1 MDFKV
6 GAPES
11 VDTDTEEGRKF
22 RQEIRDF
29 LDKELT
35 PEVVQ
40 ARELQRDRPYDLI
53 PLAREFSRKLAAK
66 GWLAPR
72 APRWPKEYG
81 GVERSDEEQRIIFE
95 EFTARGIVVGSA
107 YGGIQGPIIMR
118 HGSEVMK
125 REYLPKIARG
135 EISFSLGYTEPNAGT
150 DLATLE
156 MRAVHDGDDYVI
168 NGQKVYS
175 TGAHYSTHHWLAA
188 RTDPSAPKH
197 MGISLFIVDLAS
209 PGVTIRPLWTMDG
222 ERTNEVFYDDV
233 RVPVSNRVGEE
244 NQGWSYIRE
253 ALGVERIVMGGMAG
267 TGSRSILDDL
277 IDYVKETKRGGRT
290 LAKDPSV
297 RQSLAQL
304 AIETSIRRLFNYR
317 TGWLMSKGVIPEV
330 EAAISKVWGN
340 ELDQKVGHIGTQI
353 MGLYGQLESDS
364 KWVPLDGR
372 VEYRHLF
379 AVHLSYGGGSHEL
392 MRSLIAT
399 RGMGLPRE
407 PRV

>member
-6 GAPES
+6 ATPEP

-22 RQEIRDF
+22 RQEVRDF

-35 PEVVQ
+35 PDVLQE
-40 ARELQRDRPYDLI
+40 RDRQRDRPYETSPKL
-53 PLAREFSRKLAAK
+53 REFYRKLGAK
-66 GWLAPR
+66 GWTAPQ

-81 GVERSDEEQRIIFE
+81 GQERSKVEMRILAEELS
-95 EFTARGIVVGSA
+95 ARGVRESSE

-118 HGSEVMK
+118 HGSEWMK
-125 REYLPKIARG
+125 REFLPKIARG

-150 DLATLE
+150 DLASLE
-156 MRAVHDGDDYVI
+156 MRAVRDGDDYVI

-175 TGAHYSTHHWLAA
+175 TGAHFSTHHWLAA
-188 RTDPSAPKH
+188 RTDPTAPKH
-197 MGISLFIVDLAS
+197 RGISLFIVDLSS
-209 PGVTIRPLWTMDG
+209 PGITIRPLWTMAG
-222 ERTNEVFYDDV
+222 ERTNEVFYDNV
-233 RVPVSNRVGEE
+233 RIPSKNRVGEE

-253 ALGVERIVMGGMAG
+253 ALSVERLGMPGLVSA
-267 TGSRSILDDL
+267 RSLVDEL
-277 IDYVKETKRGGRT
+277 IEYAKETKRHGKP
-290 LAKDPSV
+290 LAEDAVV

-304 AIETSIRRLFNYR
+304 AIETSIRRLFGYR
-317 TGWLMSKGVIPEV
+317 TGWLMSKGIIPEV

-340 ELDQKVGHIGTQI
+340 ELDQRIGNIGTQI
-353 MGLYGQLESDS
+353 LGLYGQLEPDS
-364 KWVPLDGR
+364 KWAPLRGSI
-372 VEYRHLF
+372 EHLYLF

-407 PRV
+407 PR